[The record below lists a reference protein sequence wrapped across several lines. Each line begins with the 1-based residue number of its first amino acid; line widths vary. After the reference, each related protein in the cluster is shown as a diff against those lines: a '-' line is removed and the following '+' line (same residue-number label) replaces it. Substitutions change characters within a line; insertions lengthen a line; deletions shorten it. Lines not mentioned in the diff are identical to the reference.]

1 MKTKPTQHSVMKLRE
16 IGIEPSMLICRMEK
30 NLTEDLKNKI
40 SLFCNV
46 EPRAVID
53 EKDVGS
59 SIYEV
64 PLLLKE
70 QKLDDLVLEYLQ
82 LKAPKND
89 HKQWREMVHTAKNP
103 KHSVTIAVAG
113 KYTELK
119 DAYKSI
125 WEALKHGGFA
135 NLSAVEIKFID
146 VESEQVEEE
155 LSQADG
161 ILVPGGFG
169 DRGIEGKI
177 RVVKYARENKIPF
190 FGICLGMQCAVIEFS
205 RSILG
210 FKDAHSTEFN
220 PNTKHPVIDMM
231 VEQKKVTA
239 KGGTMRLGVYPCKL
253 TPGSVAAKAYK
264 KGEIMERHRH
274 RFEYN
279 NKYQKELVAK
289 GLSITGINTD
299 RKLVEIVEIKGHPW
313 FVGVQFHPEFQS
325 RPTRPHPLFRDF
337 ITAALKQKEQKE
349 KI

>member
-1 MKTKPTQHSVMKLRE
+1 
-16 IGIEPSMLICRMEK
+16 MEK

-135 NLSAVEIKFID
+135 NSSAVEIKFID

-177 RVVKYARENKIPF
+177 RVVK
-190 FGICLGMQCAVIEFS
+190 CAVIEFA

-231 VEQKKVTA
+231 VDQKKVTA

-253 TPGSVAAKAYK
+253 TPGSLAAKAYK
-264 KGEIMERHRH
+264 KDVIMERHRH
-274 RFEYN
+274 RYEYN

-289 GLSITGINTD
+289 GLSVTGINTD

-325 RPTRPHPLFRDF
+325 RPTRPHSLFKDF